1 MLDENIINLMK
12 MNGDIEA
19 FIETYVNSFVKWE
32 VVQFYYDHP
41 NKWFELDALAAT
53 LNRPVKI
60 LKKEMQEL
68 HDLGFLQQEKKGK
81 TLSYRFLLAQTPE
94 GKILEQILER
104 FITICQDREGRL
116 RVVYKLLKNGKPI
129 SG

>member
-1 MLDENIINLMK
+1 

-81 TLSYRFLLAQTPE
+81 TLSYRFLLAHTPE